1 MVWLTAAISTA
12 KEMGSWWSL
21 WLVLS
26 SWEPCGKEQREA
38 GLFHKSKTTAEKT
51 NAPSDRGGSEWV
63 HKVGLGMTSLTVQTK
78 ESKAGSGGLSSLGKY

>member
-38 GLFHKSKTTAEKT
+38 GLFHKSKTAAEKA
-51 NAPSDRGGSEWV
+51 NAPSDRGGTERA
-63 HKVGLGMTSLTVQTK
+63 HKVGLRMTSLTVQTK
-78 ESKAGSGGLSSLGKY
+78 VGKAGRGGLSSEGKY